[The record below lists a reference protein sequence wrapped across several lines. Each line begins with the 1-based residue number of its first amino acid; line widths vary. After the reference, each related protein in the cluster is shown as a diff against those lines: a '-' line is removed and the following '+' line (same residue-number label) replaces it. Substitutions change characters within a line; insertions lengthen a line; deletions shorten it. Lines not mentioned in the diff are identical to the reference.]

1 MRGHRGYNIC
11 PWLKNGKHEICGK
24 SCREEY
30 CKDHRHKIRNRSRI
44 PRPCL
49 GCGIGV
55 RSQIQLCRGC
65 GRERE
70 RQRRAKTRVEPAQ
83 HRVCAEKLYW
93 GAWQMRHGLLYRKR
107 VLFWFER
114 LKKCGANY
122 VCINQGL
129 GLELDT
135 NMSGLRARKRKTK
148 TLLFKYFIAESSLI

>member
-65 GRERE
+65 GREKE
-70 RQRRAKTRVEPAQ
+70 RQRRAKTRVEP
-83 HRVCAEKLYW
+83 
-93 GAWQMRHGLLYRKR
+93 GLVTNATRFTLQKTSF
-107 VLFWFER
+107 VLVWEIEQ
-114 LKKCGANY
+114 NQISVH
-122 VCINQGL
+122 VCINYRVWGK
-129 GLELDT
+129 ELDT
-135 NMSGLRARKRKTK
+135 TMSRLRARKRKTK
-148 TLLFKYFIAESSLI
+148 TLSFQYFIAALSPI